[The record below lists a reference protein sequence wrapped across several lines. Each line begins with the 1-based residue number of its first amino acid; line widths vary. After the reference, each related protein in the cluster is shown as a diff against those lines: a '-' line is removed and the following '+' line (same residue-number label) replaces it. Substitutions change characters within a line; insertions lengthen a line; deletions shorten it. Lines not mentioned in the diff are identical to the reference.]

1 MATAEET
8 AGLIIIGHVQDI
20 IHEGGDT
27 IEQLARIV
35 TTVQQGHSLLCLTI
49 SANHDDQSVGA
60 TITFDNR
67 YLTPPL
73 FDMAREVLENF
84 IAEKLD
90 EQGEID
96 AAIKH

>member
-1 MATAEET
+1 MATAEE
-8 AGLIIIGHVQDI
+8 AAANIVGAVQDI
-20 IHEGGDT
+20 INEGGDT

-35 TTVQQGHSLLCLTI
+35 TTVQQDHNLLCLTI

-60 TITFDNR
+60 TVTFDNR

-73 FDMAREVLENF
+73 FDMTREVLENF

>member
-8 AGLIIIGHVQDI
+8 AGLIIGHVQDI
-20 IHEGGDT
+20 INEGGDT
-27 IEQLARIV
+27 IEQLARII
-35 TTVQQGHSLLCLTI
+35 TTVQQGHNLLCLTI

-60 TITFDNR
+60 TVTFDNR